1 MWYIILKLKVYNMLL
16 QFNVEN
22 FSSFKNEVIL
32 SMKAN
37 SDKEH
42 AKSLIPFRH
51 EKVLPSVAIYGPN
64 ASGKTNINKALTSAI
79 MFVRNSNS
87 FQIDTIINVTPFL
100 LDENSKNK
108 KTRFGFLFV
117 YKGIKYEYSFTVDAH
132 KVYEEFL
139 YVYKTSQPSMIFERT
154 NINNYKYTEA
164 NKRKLKPIESHN
176 TENKLFL
183 STATAWNS
191 ELTKDAYMWFSQMID
206 TYDASSLNEMFLP
219 AFENDKSHEIKNF
232 TNQLLKNADINISGF
247 DLEIREKTDKEIPLP
262 PGIFMEDKLKEILMQ
277 NAKEWKLTTHHK
289 VRLGKT
295 EKDFELPFHME
306 SKGTQM
312 LFSYAPI
319 FQTALKQ
326 GKTIII
332 DEIDSGLHPVLVQYL
347 IQLFNNPKI
356 NTKGAQLIFNTH
368 DINLLDLD
376 LFRRDQIY
384 FVEKDNQN
392 GVSDLYSL
400 DEFAPRKT
408 DNIQKKYLQGRYGAI
423 PCIGAEGIKW

>member
-1 MWYIILKLKVYNMLL
+1 MNRRAFMLL

-22 FSSFKNEVIL
+22 FTSFKKEVIL
-32 SMKAN
+32 SLSAN

-42 AKSLIPFRH
+42 KDSLFTFRN
-51 EKVLPSVAIYGPN
+51 EKVLPSLAIYGPN

-79 MFVRNSNS
+79 MLVRNSNS
-87 FQIDTIINVTPFL
+87 FQIDTNINVTPFL
-100 LDENSKNK
+100 LDETSKNE

-117 YKGIKYEYSFTVDAH
+117 YNDTKYEYSFTVDRH
-132 KVYEEFL
+132 KVYEEYL
-139 YVYKTSQPSMIFERT
+139 YAYKTSQPSMIFERT
-154 NINNYKYTEA
+154 NVNEYKYTEA
-164 NKRKLKPIESHN
+164 NKRKLKPIEAHN
-176 TENKLFL
+176 TANKLFL

-206 TYDASSLNEMFLP
+206 TYDSEDLNDVFLP
-219 AFENDKSHEIKNF
+219 AFENDKNNEIKSF

-247 DLEIREKTDKEIPLP
+247 DLEIRDKKDKDILLP
-262 PGIFMEDKLKEILMQ
+262 PGFFMEDKLKDLLMQ

-289 VRLGKT
+289 VRLENE

-306 SKGTQM
+306 SRGTQM

-319 FQTALKQ
+319 FQNALKY
-326 GKTIII
+326 GKTVII

-347 IQLFNNPKI
+347 IQLFNDPKI
-356 NTKGAQLIFNTH
+356 NTKNAQLIFNTH

-384 FVEKDNQN
+384 FVEKDNQT
-392 GVSDLYSL
+392 GISDLYSL

-423 PCIGAEGIKW
+423 PCIGVDGIKW